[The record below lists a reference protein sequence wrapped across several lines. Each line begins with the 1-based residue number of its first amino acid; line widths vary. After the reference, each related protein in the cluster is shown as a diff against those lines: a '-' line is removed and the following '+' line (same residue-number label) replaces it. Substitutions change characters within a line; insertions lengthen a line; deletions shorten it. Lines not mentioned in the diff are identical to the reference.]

1 MKPLDVKSNT
11 YINSSEKSNNK
22 DLKFK
27 IDYNVRIPKIK
38 IFLQKLIFLIGLKSF
53 LWLKKLK
60 TMSRG
65 DMLLLIL
72 MERKLL
78 ERFTKKYCKNQ
89 LKIIL
94 ELQKW

>member
-38 IFLQKLIFLIGLKSF
+38 IFLQKLIFLIGLESF
-53 LWLKKLK
+53 L
-60 TMSRG
+60 
-65 DMLLLIL
+65 
-72 MERKLL
+72 
-78 ERFTKKYCKNQ
+78 
-89 LKIIL
+89 
-94 ELQKW
+94 

>member
-53 LWLKKLK
+53 L
-60 TMSRG
+60 
-65 DMLLLIL
+65 
-72 MERKLL
+72 
-78 ERFTKKYCKNQ
+78 
-89 LKIIL
+89 
-94 ELQKW
+94 